1 MHPSDTPRRP
11 WRATLALAALLAVP
25 VLPTPPARAQ
35 AMTPVVSTTP
45 GAQTIGLEV
54 GSGRSVPLPQPAATL
69 FVAAPDIADVQ
80 APAQARSF
88 FVTAKKPGRTTIYA
102 LDGSGRQIA
111 VLEVSVTQPLSA
123 IRQHLS
129 RAFPDL
135 KAEVESTPAGLVVSG
150 SVTNPMEAA
159 ATVEAVR
166 QFVGETQ
173 PVVNRLAVTG
183 STQVNLRVRV
193 AEVSRTVTEE
203 LGFNWESFF
212 SFGNFSFGIATGRDA
227 LVGTDTF
234 LRAASGAAAIP
245 LGYRNG
251 NVDVNAIVDA
261 LARDGL
267 VTILAEPNLTAV
279 SGETASFLAGGEFPI
294 PVSRR
299 DDEITIEFK
308 KFGVSLD
315 FTPTVMSGGRI
326 SMRVRPEVSELTDEG
341 AVNIRNLVIPA
352 LSVRRAET
360 TVELGS
366 GQSFAIAGLLQDNT
380 RNTVDQ
386 VPGLGKIPVL
396 GALFS
401 SSRFQREETEL
412 VIVVTPYL
420 VRPTGGPASL
430 RLPTDGYAPP
440 TDLERIFLN
449 RLNRPGQPLVGPGG
463 ARLSGDAGFILE

>member
-1 MHPSDTPRRP
+1 MHPSDPKHRP
-11 WRATLALAALLAVP
+11 WRATLALAALLAAP
-25 VLPTPPARAQ
+25 ALPAPPAWGQSPA
-35 AMTPVVSTTP
+35 PVTVAAP
-45 GAQTIGLEV
+45 GAQAISLEV

-69 FVAAPDIADVQ
+69 FVASPDIADVQ

-111 VLEVSVTQPLSA
+111 ALEVSVSQPLSA

-166 QFVGETQ
+166 QFVGEAQ

-227 LVGTDTF
+227 LSGDTI